1 VPGGY
6 SRISDRQL
14 RVTICDI
21 ESPAYLINRDFE
33 VEWINQQ
40 AEDSIFGK
48 RVRGIVDIEAR
59 NIFRLFFERQKS
71 MQSEDWS
78 ALVAL
83 HLSVLQATIDSS
95 VLSRLYRGISG
106 QETALLQEI
115 FASLTVAPNR
125 EGAYHLPLSL
135 ARSGTLGQDYRVHTM
150 TFREGTFFVFLPADQ
165 VNEELMGLLSRRQQV
180 INDLLRRRMPSL
192 VSLCVLVADLQDS
205 VRISAELLP
214 SQYFELIN
222 GLWECVGACFEEHK
236 AIYGKHVGDGMLY
249 YFIDKPGE
257 NYIINCINCA
267 IELREKIKKFS
278 RKWRGIKGWDNN
290 LYLNTGI
297 NEGQEFFGTIH
308 LGNTVEFT
316 ALGDT
321 INIAARLSEFAKNGE
336 IWTSKNLISKLSQED
351 RSRYSFGVH
360 SRTRPGNGFIR
371 DSFARLGDLLTESN
385 PHYRQLSAI
394 GGLPITEIKDR
405 VHPDNA

>member
-1 VPGGY
+1 
-6 SRISDRQL
+6 
-14 RVTICDI
+14 
-21 ESPAYLINRDFE
+21 
-33 VEWINQQ
+33 
-40 AEDSIFGK
+40 
-48 RVRGIVDIEAR
+48 
-59 NIFRLFFERQKS
+59 
-71 MQSEDWS
+71 
-78 ALVAL
+78 
-83 HLSVLQATIDSS
+83 
-95 VLSRLYRGISG
+95 
-106 QETALLQEI
+106 
-115 FASLTVAPNR
+115 
-125 EGAYHLPLSL
+125 
-135 ARSGTLGQDYRVHTM
+135 M
-150 TFREGTFFVFLPADQ
+150 TFREGTFFVFLPDDQ
-165 VNEELMGLLSRRQQV
+165 GNEDLVRLLSRREQV

-222 GLWECVGACFEEHK
+222 GLWECVGPSFEEHK

-257 NYIINCINCA
+257 NYLINCLNCA
-267 IELREKIKKFS
+267 IELRENIKKFS

-308 LGNTVEFT
+308 LGNTLEFT

-321 INIAARLSEFAKNGE
+321 INIAARLSEFTKNGE
-336 IWTSKNLISKLSQED
+336 IWTSKNLVSKLSQED
-351 RSRYSFGVH
+351 RGRYCFGVH

-371 DSFARLGDLLTESN
+371 DSFARLSDLLTESN

-394 GGLPITEIKDR
+394 GGLPITEIKER